1 MACKSSSKKSG
12 DITLTEEQ
20 QKILA
25 ALAAATEPIA
35 CKDIAENTGIPS
47 KAVSCR
53 LRSLRSKGFVDSP
66 ARCRYMAT
74 ETGRSIVA
82 ASC

>member
-1 MACKSSSKKSG
+1 MACKCSSKKSG
-12 DITLTEEQ
+12 EITLTEEQ
-20 QKILA
+20 RKVLA
-25 ALAAATEPIA
+25 VLVAAPEPIA
-35 CKDIAENTGIPS
+35 CKDISESTGIPS
-47 KAVSCR
+47 KSVSCR
-53 LRSLRSKGFVDSP
+53 LRSLRSKGLVDSP